1 MGFRVGSE
9 AMKRGVICLGEALID
24 FIPLDQDNMQFIKS
38 PGGAPANVAVGAAR
52 LGAKSSFIGKVG
64 DDILGNFL
72 KATLEHY
79 NVQTEA
85 MYLSK
90 EVRTGITFITLGD
103 DGEREFSFYIEKSAD
118 RYLTPEEIPLSLFEE
133 HNVFHFGSIS
143 LIDDPAESAT
153 KKALQLAK
161 EKGLVVSYD
170 PNLRPMLWKSLD
182 TAKRKI
188 SSMLSEASVVKLSEV
203 ELEFITGETD
213 IELGVEKLAAYNIPL
228 LFITLGKDGVHAFYR
243 GTSLYVEAQTVKS
256 VDTTGAGDA
265 FVSGLLYQF
274 SERDKKI
281 TDYTLDEIKEIAKFA
296 SVSGALAVSQKGAM
310 TALPTIEQVR
320 DFLDEK

>member
-1 MGFRVGSE
+1 
-9 AMKRGVICLGEALID
+9 MKQGVICLGEGLID
-24 FIPLDQDNMQFIKS
+24 FIPLDEENMQFLKS

-52 LGAKSSFIGKVG
+52 LGVKSSFIGKVG
-64 DDILGNFL
+64 DDVLGNFL
-72 KATLEHY
+72 KQTLGNY

-90 EVRTGITFITLGD
+90 EVRTGLTFVTLGD
-103 DGEREFSFYIEKSAD
+103 GGEREFSFYIEKSAD
-118 RYLTPEEIPLSLFEE
+118 RFLTPEEIPASLFDE

-182 TAKRKI
+182 IAKQKI
-188 SSMLSEASVVKLSEV
+188 TSMLSEADVVKLSEV

-213 IELGVEKLAAYNIPL
+213 INRGVEKLAEYKIPL
-228 LFITLGKDGVHAFYR
+228 LFITLGKDGVHAFYKGESIFVKAR
-243 GTSLYVEAQTVKS
+243 KVKS

-274 SERDKKI
+274 SERDTQI
-281 TDYTLDEIKEIAKFA
+281 TDYTLDEIKEITTFA

-310 TALPTIEQVR
+310 SALPTIEQVR
-320 DFLDEK
+320 AFLAEK

>member
-1 MGFRVGSE
+1 
-9 AMKRGVICLGEALID
+9 MKQGVICLGEALID
-24 FIPLDQDNMQFIKS
+24 FIPLDQENMQFLKS
-38 PGGAPANVAVGAAR
+38 PGGAPANVAVGVAR

-64 DDILGNFL
+64 DDVLGNFL
-72 KATLEHY
+72 KQTLEDY
-79 NVQTEA
+79 NVQTNA
-85 MYLSK
+85 MFLSK
-90 EVRTGITFITLGD
+90 EVRTGLVFVTLGE

-118 RYLTPEEIPLSLFEE
+118 RFLTSEEIPTSLFDE

-161 EKGLVVSYD
+161 EKELVVSYD
-170 PNLRPMLWKSLD
+170 PNLRPMLWKNLEV
-182 TAKRKI
+182 AKQKI
-188 SSMLSEASVVKLSEV
+188 TSMLSEADVVKLSEV

-213 IELGVEKLAAYNIPL
+213 IQLGVEKLAHYNIPL
-228 LFITLGKDGVHAFYR
+228 LFITLGKEGVHAFFQGESIFVAAR
-243 GTSLYVEAQTVKS
+243 KVES

-274 SERDKKI
+274 SERDKKV
-281 TDYTLDEIKEIAKFA
+281 TDYTVEDIKEISSFA

-310 TALPTIEQVR
+310 TALPTLEQVKE
-320 DFLDEK
+320 FLS

>member
-1 MGFRVGSE
+1 
-9 AMKRGVICLGEALID
+9 MKQGVICLGEALID
-24 FIPLDQDNMQFIKS
+24 FIPLDQDNMQFLKS
-38 PGGAPANVAVGAAR
+38 PGGAPANVAVGTAR
-52 LGAKSSFIGKVG
+52 LGTKSSFVGKVG
-64 DDILGNFL
+64 DDVLGNFL
-72 KATLEHY
+72 KQTLESY
-79 NVQTEA
+79 NVQTGA

-90 EVRTGITFITLGD
+90 EERTGLVFVTLGE

-118 RYLTPEEIPLSLFEE
+118 RFLTTEEIPASLFEE

-143 LIDDPAESAT
+143 LIEDPAESAT

-170 PNLRPMLWKSLD
+170 PNLRPMLWKDLS
-182 TAKRKI
+182 TAKQKI
-188 SSMLSEASVVKLSEV
+188 TSMLSEADVVKLSEV

-213 IELGVEKLAAYNIPL
+213 IERGVEKLAQYNIPL
-228 LFITLGKDGVHAFYR
+228 LFITLGKDGVHTFYK
-243 GTSLYVEAQTVKS
+243 GESIFVEARNVKS

-274 SERDKKI
+274 SGRDKKI
-281 TDYTLDEIKEIAKFA
+281 TDYTLDEIKEIATFA

-310 TALPTIEQVR
+310 TALPTIEQVQA
-320 DFLDEK
+320 FLGE

>member
-1 MGFRVGSE
+1 
-9 AMKRGVICLGEALID
+9 MKQGVICLGEALID
-24 FIPLDQDNMQFIKS
+24 FIPLDEDNMQFLKS

-52 LGAKSSFIGKVG
+52 LGAKSSFVGKVG
-64 DDILGNFL
+64 DDVLGNFL
-72 KATLEHY
+72 KQTLTNF
-79 NVQTEA
+79 NVQTDT

-90 EVRTGITFITLGD
+90 EFRTAIVFVTLGE

-118 RYLTPEEIPLSLFEE
+118 RFLTPEEISASLFDE

-161 EKGLVVSYD
+161 ENGLVVSYD
-170 PNLRPMLWKSLD
+170 PNLRQMLWKDLD
-182 TAKRKI
+182 TAKQKI
-188 SSMLSEASVVKLSEV
+188 TSMLSEADVVKLSEV

-213 IELGVEKLAAYNIPL
+213 IERGVEKLAEYNIPL
-228 LFITLGKDGVHAFYR
+228 LFITLGKDGVHAFYK
-243 GTSLYVEAQTVKS
+243 GESIFVEARKVKS

-281 TDYTLDEIKEIAKFA
+281 TEYTLDEIKEIAAFA
-296 SVSGALAVSQKGAM
+296 SVSGALAVSKKGAM
-310 TALPTIEQVR
+310 SALPTIGQVQA
-320 DFLDEK
+320 FLAGK

>member
-1 MGFRVGSE
+1 
-9 AMKRGVICLGEALID
+9 MKQGVICLGEALID
-24 FIPLDQDNMQFIKS
+24 FIPLDQDNIQFLKS

-64 DDILGNFL
+64 DDVLGNFL
-72 KATLEHY
+72 KQTLENY
-79 NVQTEA
+79 NVQTGT

-90 EVRTGITFITLGD
+90 EARTALTFVTLAE

-118 RYLTPEEIPLSLFEE
+118 RFLTPDEIPTSLFEE

-143 LIDDPAESAT
+143 LIDDPAESST

-161 EKGLVVSYD
+161 ENGLVVSYD
-170 PNLRPMLWKSLD
+170 PNLQPMLWKSLD
-182 TAKRKI
+182 IAKQKI
-188 SSMLSEASVVKLSEV
+188 VSMLSEADVVKLSEV

-213 IELGVEKLAAYNIPL
+213 IERGVEKLAEYNIPL
-228 LFITLGKDGVHAFYR
+228 LFITLGKDGVHAFYK
-243 GTSLYVEAQTVKS
+243 GESIFVKAQKVES

-274 SERDKKI
+274 SERDKKV
-281 TDYTLDEIKEIAKFA
+281 TDYTLDEIKEITTFA

-310 TALPTIEQVR
+310 SALPTIDQVQA
-320 DFLDEK
+320 FLEGK

>member
-1 MGFRVGSE
+1 
-9 AMKRGVICLGEALID
+9 MKQGVICLGEALID
-24 FIPLDQDNMQFIKS
+24 FIPLDQDNMQFLKS

-64 DDILGNFL
+64 DDVLGNFL
-72 KATLEHY
+72 KQTLKKY
-79 NVQTEA
+79 NVSTEA

-90 EVRTGITFITLGD
+90 EERTGLTFVTLGD
-103 DGEREFSFYIEKSAD
+103 GGEREFSFYIEKSAD
-118 RYLTPEEIPLSLFEE
+118 RFLTPDEIPSSLFDE

-143 LIDDPAESAT
+143 LIDDPTESAT
-153 KKALQLAK
+153 KKALQFAK

-170 PNLRPMLWKSLD
+170 PNLRPMLWKDLNI
-182 TAKRKI
+182 AKQKI
-188 SSMLSEASVVKLSEV
+188 TSMLSEVDVVKLSEV

-213 IELGVEKLAAYNIPL
+213 FERGVEKLAEYNIPL
-228 LFITLGKDGVHAFYR
+228 LFITLGKDGVHTFYK
-243 GTSLYVEAQTVKS
+243 GGSIFVEARKVNS

-274 SERDKKI
+274 SERDKKV
-281 TDYTLDEIKEIAKFA
+281 TDYELDEIKEIAKFA

-310 TALPTIEQVR
+310 TALPTMEQVQA
-320 DFLDEK
+320 FLAEK

>member
-1 MGFRVGSE
+1 
-9 AMKRGVICLGEALID
+9 MKQGIICLGEALID
-24 FIPLDQDNMQFIKS
+24 FIPLDQDNMQFLKS

-64 DDILGNFL
+64 DDVLGNFL
-72 KATLEHY
+72 KDTLDNY
-79 NVQTEA
+79 NVQTQA

-90 EVRTGITFITLGD
+90 EVRTGLVFVTLGE

-118 RYLTPEEIPLSLFEE
+118 RFLTPEEIPATLFDE

-153 KKALQLAK
+153 KRALQLAK
-161 EKGLVVSYD
+161 DKGLVVSYD
-170 PNLRPMLWKSLD
+170 PNLRPMLWRDLD

-188 SSMLSEASVVKLSEV
+188 TSMLSEADVVKLSEV

-213 IELGVEKLAAYNIPL
+213 IERGVTKLAQYNIPL
-228 LFITLGKDGVHAFYR
+228 LFITLGKDGVHAFFK
-243 GTSLYVEAQTVKS
+243 GESIFVEARKVKS

-281 TDYTLDEIKEIAKFA
+281 TEYTLDEIKEMATFA

-310 TALPTIEQVR
+310 TALPTLEQVQA
-320 DFLDEK
+320 FLAEK